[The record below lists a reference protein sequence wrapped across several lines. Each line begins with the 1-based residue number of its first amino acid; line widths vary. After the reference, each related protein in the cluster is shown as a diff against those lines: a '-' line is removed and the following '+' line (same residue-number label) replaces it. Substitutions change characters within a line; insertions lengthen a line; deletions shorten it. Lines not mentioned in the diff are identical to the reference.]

1 MILPDVNVL
10 IALVWPNH
18 LFHQVARTRM
28 ERERGKWA
36 TCVVTQLGFVRLSSN
51 AAVLPTAVSARQA
64 VDFLTELT
72 TDRNHVFIEG
82 GSPTSHRSGIW
93 DKVRGPK
100 QVADAWLLSIARRHD
115 ATLVTFDSKLSD
127 LARNEAKVELLRAS

>member
-1 MILPDVNVL
+1 VILPDVNVL

-18 LFHQVARTRM
+18 LFHEVARIRM

-36 TCVVTQLGFVRLSSN
+36 TCVVTQLGFVRLSCN

-72 TDRNHVFIEG
+72 ADRSHVFLEG
-82 GSPTSHRSGIW
+82 GSLPSCRSGIW
-93 DKVRGPK
+93 DAVRGPK
-100 QVADAWLLSIARRHD
+100 QVADAWLLSIAHRHD
-115 ATLVTFDSKLSD
+115 ATLVTFDTKLSG
-127 LARNEAKVELLRAS
+127 LARNEARVELLRAS